1 MEFRV
6 QQVVSVIKLYF
17 FAIYILKMTCPVFLG
32 GGDLSWAFDPRC
44 RGGTYYISCCVTLES
59 CNVQDADIGGMVFYR
74 AWARQTRYWWTFQ
87 AMVAMPTCKV
97 VASGM
102 QWLLLWHGR

>member
-32 GGDLSWAFDPRC
+32 GGDLSWAFDPGC
-44 RGGTYYISCCVTLES
+44 RGGTYYIPCCVMLES

-74 AWARQTRYWWTFQ
+74 AWAETNEVLVDLPSNGGN
-87 AMVAMPTCKV
+87 AN
-97 VASGM
+97 
-102 QWLLLWHGR
+102 L